1 MNEMLGGPVSVFA
14 GGLRPLPPEGQMT
27 GMFKTRLDAP
37 VMCLR
42 EGLVGDKQADR
53 RYHGGPDKAVHLYPA
68 DHYGRL
74 IAAFPSLAGEVGPG
88 TLGENLSVAGIDETQ
103 VCLGDVFALGGCHLQ
118 ITQSR
123 RPCWKIDHRLGVSG
137 ASRRVADEGI
147 TGWYFRVLVEGLIEP
162 NAHMLL
168 LERPNPDIT
177 LARLWAVE
185 TAHRPDVDEVRALSQ
200 AVGLSA
206 AWAKKLSQR
215 ADWLERQADG
225 TNGGSND

>member
-1 MNEMLGGPVSVFA
+1 
-14 GGLRPLPPEGQMT
+14 MT

-37 VMCLR
+37 VLCTR

-68 DHYGRL
+68 DHYARL
-74 IAAFPSLAGEVGPG
+74 VAAFPALAGQVGPG
-88 TLGENLSVAGIDETQ
+88 TLGENLSVAGMDETQ
-103 VCLGDVFALGGCHLQ
+103 VCLGDVFVLGACRLQ

-147 TGWYFRVLVEGLIEP
+147 TGWYFRVLDEGLIAP
-162 NAHMLL
+162 GDDMMLV
-168 LERPNPDIT
+168 ERPNPDIS

-185 TAHRPDVDEVRALSQ
+185 TAHRPAVEEVRALSR
-200 AVGLSA
+200 AAGLSA
-206 AWAKKLSQR
+206 GWAKKLAQR
-215 ADWLERQADG
+215 ADWLERQADR

>member
-1 MNEMLGGPVSVFA
+1 MNERLGGPVTVFA

-37 VMCLR
+37 VLCSR

-68 DHYGRL
+68 DHYARL
-74 IAAFPSLAGEVGPG
+74 VAAFPALAGQVGPG
-88 TLGENLSVAGIDETQ
+88 TLGENLSVAGVDETQ
-103 VCLGDVFALGGCHLQ
+103 VCLGDVFALGDCRLQ

-147 TGWYFRVLVEGLIEP
+147 TGWYFRVLDEGVIAP
-162 NAHMLL
+162 GDDMMLV
-168 LERPNPDIT
+168 ERPNPDIS

-185 TAHRPDVDEVRALSQ
+185 TAHRPAVDEVRALSR
-200 AVGLSA
+200 AAGLSA
-206 AWAKKLSQR
+206 GWAKKLAQR

-225 TNGGSND
+225 MNGGSND